1 MLLKTRDRR
10 TLLPVLV
17 TTCLCMIFVKEMYNS
32 GRNDGLDSITN
43 IHKDVKYQSVGEL
56 SKNDTFEE
64 VIEKYLSARKRTMYQ
79 EFIARD
85 VFNIK
90 FPNGLDTA
98 EGAGALQSF
107 PFLTSG
113 TLKVEL
119 KLSERQT
126 KARNCLLYTSP
137 SPRDS

>member
-1 MLLKTRDRR
+1 
-10 TLLPVLV
+10 
-17 TTCLCMIFVKEMYNS
+17 MIFVKEMYGS
-32 GRNDGLDSITN
+32 ARDDGLDNITS
-43 IHKDVKYQSVGEL
+43 IHKEINYHQSVGEL

-79 EFIARD
+79 EYIARD

-119 KLSERQT
+119 KGSCG
-126 KARNCLLYTSP
+126 KNTSWA
-137 SPRDS
+137 

>member
-10 TLLPVLV
+10 TLLPVLF

-32 GRNDGLDSITN
+32 GSGDGLDSITS

-79 EFIARD
+79 EYIARD

-119 KLSERQT
+119 KGSCG
-126 KARNCLLYTSP
+126 KNTSWA
-137 SPRDS
+137 